1 VRYSPPT
8 DFPPLPPACHSAR
21 SEESTALASHL
32 PSLASRLPPGILPGG
47 PLTALAP
54 MQDVTDL
61 AFMRVMAHY
70 GAPDYFFTEFFRVHS
85 QSRPEKHIL
94 RSLVENHTGRPVFA
108 QLIGEH
114 VPDMVRTV
122 KELLKYPIAGIDLN
136 LGCPAPKIY
145 RKNVGG
151 GLLRDP
157 AKVDELLGAL
167 RDTVPGLFTVKM
179 RLGFDSTEN
188 YERILGLINKHS
200 VDLLSVHG
208 RTVKEGY
215 RSDVHY
221 DCIGIAVS
229 SVRCPV
235 LANGNITSADKA
247 AAVLAE
253 TGAAGVMLGRH
264 AIRNPWIFR
273 QCRERFEVERVLGT
287 RSVGGPVTRPAAA
300 PMPGPL
306 GATAPTN
313 VGRHEPVGA
322 VAPNRPSVFQPT
334 LADVREYVARLYRET
349 QTPGVPESAHVAKM
363 KKYLNFV
370 GQSVDAD
377 GAFLHAMRRAM
388 TEAQLI
394 HVCDRHLMSEPNRHF
409 ATEPYPGLIARPNC
423 ETPVESGSLD
433 TVTA

>member
-1 VRYSPPT
+1 MT
-8 DFPPLPPACHSAR
+8 APAR
-21 SEESTALASHL
+21 L
-32 PSLASRLPPGILPGG
+32 LPPGIIPGQ

-61 AFMRVMAHY
+61 PFMRVAAHY

-94 RSLVENHTGRPVFA
+94 RSIVENQTGRPVFA

-114 VPDMVRTV
+114 VSDMVRTV
-122 KELLKYPIAGIDLN
+122 KELLKYPIAGVDLN
-136 LGCPAPKIY
+136 MGCPAPKIY
-145 RKNVGG
+145 KKNVGG

-157 AKVDELLGAL
+157 AKIDELIGAL
-167 RDTVPGLFTVKM
+167 RDAVPGLFTVKM
-179 RLGFDSTEN
+179 RIGFDSTET
-188 YERILGLINKHS
+188 YERVLGLINKHS

-221 DCIGIAVS
+221 NFIGTAART
-229 SVRCPV
+229 VRCPV

-253 TGAAGVMLGRH
+253 TGAAGVMIGRH

-273 QCRERFEVERVLGT
+273 QCRERLEVERDLRT
-287 RSVGGPVTRPAAA
+287 R
-300 PMPGPL
+300 L
-306 GATAPTN
+306 
-313 VGRHEPVGA
+313 EPVQ
-322 VAPNRPSVFQPT
+322 RPGSTPAIFQPT
-334 LADVREYVARLYRET
+334 LADVREYVTRLYRET
-349 QTPGVPESAHVAKM
+349 QTPDIPERAHVAKM

-370 GQSVDAD
+370 GQSVDPE
-377 GAFLHAMRRAM
+377 GAFLHDMRRAM
-388 TEAQLI
+388 TETELFA
-394 HVCDRHLMSEPNRHF
+394 VCDRHLLTEPTKLF
-409 ATEPYPGLIARPNC
+409 ATEPYPGIIARPNC
-423 ETPVESGSLD
+423 ETPVESCSLD